1 MAIQSV
7 IVVGAGPSGLLLAV
21 LLGKKGIHVQILEA
35 ASQLDDRPRAT
46 HYAPPATYELRRAG
60 ILEKMKARGA
70 FIPTGV
76 CWRKL
81 NGEYIAGIDA
91 PGANDPSEE
100 NPLICLS
107 LDKLSALLKEEL
119 DTLPNVELLLGHT
132 VTDIGQD
139 EIKAWVDVRIN
150 DSASTKRFE
159 AQYIVGCDG
168 ANSQV
173 RRSLFGDWEFPGFTW
188 NEQIVATNACFS
200 SPFKTILSWKAMP
213 FKYVTIRLTDLKY
226 RLIIP
231 LKSTDSTEIPISS
244 SIPSTGLWQHGYQT
258 MVSGG

>member
-1 MAIQSV
+1 MAIQPV

-21 LLGKKGIHVQILEA
+21 LLGKKGISVQLLEA
-35 ASQLDDRPRAT
+35 ASQLDNRPRAT

-81 NGEYIAGIDA
+81 NGEYIAGIAA

-107 LDKLSALLKEEL
+107 LDKLCAILKEEV
-119 DTLPNVELLLGHT
+119 DQLPNVEILLGHT
-132 VTDIGQD
+132 VTNIGQD
-139 EIKAWVDVRIN
+139 ETKAWVDVQIESAN
-150 DSASTKRFE
+150 DSASTKRLE

-188 NEQIVATNACFS
+188 NEQIVATNACFP
-200 SPFKTILSWKAMP
+200 SPFKTIPSWEIIP
-213 FKYVTIRLTDLKY
+213 FKR
-226 RLIIP
+226 
-231 LKSTDSTEIPISS
+231 IPISL
-244 SIPSTGLWQHGYQT
+244 IKT
-258 MVSGG
+258 